1 MSRVRVAGTGGRE
14 ASKTRKLSVAPRS
27 RALAVGEVRIFLA
40 VLVKLVDIAPAAAG
54 ADARPP
60 LGPSAALGPL
70 PPPDLQRAG
79 LGIVPPTA
87 PLHVRLHRR
96 Q

>member
-1 MSRVRVAGTGGRE
+1 MRVAGAGRRE
-14 ASKTRKLSVAPRS
+14 ASEPSKLPVAPRS

-40 VLVKLVDIAPAAAG
+40 VLVRLVDIAPAAAVTG
-54 ADARPP
+54 ANVRPP
-60 LGPSAALGPL
+60 LGPSGALGPL